1 MRICK
6 AEKVE
11 AEPKIVEQIS
21 DMSDGD
27 LRRSLNY
34 LQVAAMGSKAG
45 KLNAAAFEKI
55 APQNDAPLV
64 QEMLKTALKGEFIKS
79 REILYD
85 LMGKRGMSGKEILR
99 TSNREIG
106 RMQELDD
113 RKKVEVIRLLG
124 EYEFRLSQGAN
135 EDIQLS
141 AMLAQLNLLGSK

>member
-11 AEPKIVEQIS
+11 AEPKIVEQIF

-55 APQNDAPLV
+55 ALQNDAPLV
-64 QEMLKTALKGEFIKS
+64 QEMLKIALKGEFVKS

-106 RMQELDD
+106 RMQDLDD